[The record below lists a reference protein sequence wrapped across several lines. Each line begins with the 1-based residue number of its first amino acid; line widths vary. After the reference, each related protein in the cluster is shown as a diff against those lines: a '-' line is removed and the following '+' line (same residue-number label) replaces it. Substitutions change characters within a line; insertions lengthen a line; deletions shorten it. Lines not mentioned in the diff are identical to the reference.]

1 MTDLSK
7 IFGGPFKVATKA
19 VEPPEIQLREAIK
32 KEGLTPPEVIKI
44 DGEIQRFDSDEK
56 GDKAGWYVAYPDGVP
71 SGSFGCWRAGAK
83 WNWRADIGRE
93 LTPEELRESR
103 AAIER
108 AKQVREQE
116 LKRRHEETRGEVT
129 AIWEQGL
136 EANDDHDYL
145 KRKKIKAHGTR
156 VNQDGRLM
164 VPIYN
169 QASQLSSIQYISPG
183 GEKQYHPGGKVG
195 GCYHTL
201 GMPSDIIYIAE
212 GFATAA
218 TIREFTDSMVVVAF
232 SANGLP
238 TVTGIIRETFG
249 AGQRIVIVADND
261 VGGVGLAK
269 ANQAASRHGAHIA
282 IPPEPGDANDYH
294 NAGNDLSEILTIKA
308 SDYLVRAIDYA
319 QQPAPLAWLVKSW
332 VQENA
337 LMMVHGPS
345 GSGKTFIVLDWCLRI
360 ASKLKD
366 WRGHKVKDGSVVYLA
381 GEGHHGI
388 KGRIAAWLHHH
399 KIDDLDMWLSR
410 AGCDL
415 NTEAGYH
422 QVSESLRELPTKPKL
437 IVVDTL
443 HRFLLGDENSAQD
456 AKTMLDAC
464 ANLMES
470 FDCSVLLVHHT
481 GVSDDAQHRA
491 RGSSAWRGA
500 LDIEVSV
507 VPAKGDK
514 PIEIVQRKSK
524 DAELAMSHQC
534 ELQQVVI
541 PGWFDE
547 DGEPV
552 HSAIVG
558 EANYTPVNE
567 KLAIRKDRFAR
578 AWQDN
583 DCPLDPDRR
592 PWLSSRQLREW
603 LINTEGLKPSTAES
617 EVKASKTGR
626 LLNVLIEENLIESR
640 SVGWSV
646 CDEEWAGFLNIS
658 RLSRP

>member
-7 IFGGPFKVATKA
+7 IFGKPLRATSKV
-19 VEPPEIQLREAIK
+19 VETPEAQLKEAIR
-32 KEGLTPPEVIKI
+32 KEGLKPPEVIEF
-44 DGEIQRFDSDEK
+44 DGELHRFNTDGKS
-56 GDKAGWYVAYPDGVP
+56 GNAGWYIAYLDGIP
-71 SGSFGCWRAGAK
+71 AGSFGCWRAGIK
-83 WNWRADIGRE
+83 RNWRADIGRE
-93 LTPEELRESR
+93 LTAEELRKSK
-103 AAIER
+103 AAMER

-116 LKRRHEETRGEVT
+116 QRKRQEETRGEV
-129 AIWEQGL
+129 ASIWEQGL
-136 EANDDHDYL
+136 EANDDHPYL
-145 KRKKIKAHGTR
+145 KRKKIRAHGTR

-169 QASQLSSIQYISPG
+169 KAFQLSSIQYISPE

-201 GMPSDIIYIAE
+201 GMPTETIYIAE

-238 TVTGIIRETFG
+238 MVTGIIRETFG
-249 AGQRIVIVADND
+249 TGQRIVIVADND
-261 VGGVGLAK
+261 AGGIGRAK
-269 ANQAASRHGAHIA
+269 ADQAAASHGAHIVM
-282 IPPEPGDANDYH
+282 PPEPGDANDYH
-294 NAGNDLSEILTIKA
+294 NAGHDLSDILTLKV
-308 SDYLVRAIDYA
+308 SDYLVRAMDYA

-345 GSGKTFIVLDWCLRI
+345 GSGKTFVVLDWCLRI

-366 WRGHKVKDGSVVYLA
+366 WRGHKVKSGSVVYLA

-388 KGRIAAWLHHH
+388 KGRIAAWLHHY
-399 KIDDLDMWLSR
+399 KVDDLNMWLSR

-422 QVSESLRELPTKPKL
+422 QVSESLRGLPTKPDL

-470 FDCSVLLVHHT
+470 FGCSVLLVHHT
-481 GVSDDAQHRA
+481 GVSDEAQHRA

-507 VPAKGDK
+507 VPAKGEK
-514 PIEIVQRKSK
+514 PIEIIQRKSK
-524 DAELAMSHQC
+524 DAEMATSIQA
-534 ELQQVVI
+534 ELQPVVI

-547 DGEPV
+547 DGEAV
-552 HSAIVG
+552 SSAIVT

-567 KLAIRKDRFAR
+567 KLAFRKDRFAR
-578 AWQDN
+578 AWRDN
-583 DCPLDPDRR
+583 NCPLDSERR
-592 PWLSSRQLREW
+592 PWISSRQFREW
-603 LINTEGLKPSTAES
+603 LINTENLKPATAES
-617 EVKASKTGR
+617 ELKPSKPGR
-626 LLNVLIEENLIESR
+626 LVNVLIEENLIEP
-640 SVGWSV
+640 SVLGWSV
-646 CDEEWAGFLNIS
+646 CDEQWAGLLNIS
-658 RLSRP
+658 RLARS